1 MGILLG
7 IFAAFTII
15 GIVVTIGVTSF
26 IMSKV
31 MSIFKG
37 RNNRYRGK
45 CINNYIH
52 KRRF

>member
-7 IFAAFTII
+7 IFATFTII
-15 GIVVTIGVTSF
+15 GIIVTIGVTSF

-31 MSIFKG
+31 MCIFKG
-37 RNNRYRGK
+37 RTNKYGGK

>member
-15 GIVVTIGVTSF
+15 GIIVTIGVTSF

-31 MSIFKG
+31 ICIFKG